1 MNRLSSTVTAL
12 AVAISL
18 SSVANAAT
26 RYEELANQ
34 PFEKGFPTEA
44 TARCLID
51 ELVFQRYVQS
61 YLWA

>member
-1 MNRLSSTVTAL
+1 LSPHPQAFGQG
-12 AVAISL
+12 
-18 SSVANAAT
+18 SS
-26 RYEELANQ
+26 RYEEQANQ